1 MATARVVGIDEF
13 NALVTAFKQQGYN
26 FYQRRAI
33 TVQQGTPF
41 NDSYPLNMSPKHKAK
56 PREHNTN
63 LVDFFQ
69 CQGYTPD
76 AHSGYLYNIRVAVF
90 LCPYPDFK
98 TKETT
103 YPIYRRLKRKEFYD
117 EGLVEKLGGEKEGLG
132 W

>member
-13 NALVTAFKQQGYN
+13 NALVDAFKQQGFR

-33 TVQQGTPF
+33 TYQQGTPF
-41 NDSYPLNMSPKHKAK
+41 NDSYPLAMAPKHRPKH
-56 PREHNTN
+56 REKNTN

-76 AHSGYLYNIRVAVF
+76 AHQGYLYNISVAVF
-90 LCPYPDFK
+90 LCPYPEYK
-98 TKETT
+98 TQERIKHV
-103 YPIYRRLKRKEFYD
+103 YRRVRRREFFD
-117 EGLVEKLGGEKEGLG
+117 DGLIEKLGGEKEGLG